1 MRSLFAL
8 SFCAIS
14 SMAIANNAPLLMTD
28 VEVKAHTERIQSLT
42 GEAREAYR
50 NNAYAQLKQRAVE
63 LGYVLPERPPWASA
77 TPQEEILKMEAMI
90 TIQRAVIEEAK
101 AELAAKAAAAKE
113 KAAPSE
119 SAKPV
124 VTQSEAKEEKPAD
137 IATEKAVNTES
148 STTTSS
154 ICMAAIC
161 APGVPTATTRANAT
175 LDTSTTTD
183 STVSTTALTATA
195 AASLTS
201 VLSSQHLPSIDECAE
216 RNHEFALAHMA

>member
-28 VEVKAHTERIQSLT
+28 VEVKAHTERLQSLT

-50 NNAYAQLKQRAVE
+50 NNAYAQLKQRAVD

-77 TPQEEILKMEAMI
+77 TSQEEILKMEAMI

-124 VTQSEAKEEKPAD
+124 VTQSEVKKEKPAD
-137 IATEKAVNTES
+137 IATEKAVTPKVQPQRRQYVWPQYARPVFPQPPQGQ
-148 STTTSS
+148 TQRWKPQPLP
-154 ICMAAIC
+154 I
-161 APGVPTATTRANAT
+161 APFPPQR
-175 LDTSTTTD
+175 
-183 STVSTTALTATA
+183 
-195 AASLTS
+195 
-201 VLSSQHLPSIDECAE
+201 LPPPQLP
-216 RNHEFALAHMA
+216 R